1 MLRRLRTACRQQNCR
16 DRLLKAGLKNRGEIV
31 RSNLFS
37 GKITG
42 VSTVGLKIRQLVR
55 QRWLPWLIVGVI
67 LFLALLHELIQPAWL
82 RNLSRPWQAAFW
94 AMALVLFL
102 LVYMVVERISHYAD
116 QQDALQKQV
125 ADAEDQV
132 KRAAQ
137 RLQAIFRISQKFVDA
152 SDENEIIELM
162 LQISIDLAE
171 ASGAAYVP
179 LDEHGQPLASI
190 RRGELPFPA
199 IGDWLEYLASPAVRE
214 SCKACETHS
223 SLHSGVECPLL
234 KSPYFEAIGLYC
246 FPLRRGGR
254 EYGMLNLFL
263 EDTASLD
270 SDHQDFLRALID
282 ETALALEGVRLRR
295 RELNALRQMQAVR
308 QKKDWVSLVHSLVE
322 DVCATLESDFGLA
335 IVKDQDESMTRVTL
349 GEYPEHAQP
358 FVDGVVQSVLATGEP
373 VMVGDVTG
381 VPSLEPGVRSL
392 MATPL
397 LAPDGARLGALLVG
411 NRRNEGFHPRQFS
424 LLQTIASQVALI
436 VQNAALMAELEYQAM
451 IAERTR
457 LAREIHDG
465 LAQTLG
471 FLKLQVAQMQNYLAR
486 DEHQRLQQA
495 IELCYAT
502 LSEAYQDARQ
512 SIDGLRTYPKDS
524 DLSGWLYQTAAE
536 FQEISGIEVDLE
548 IDTLAVELPTEIQ
561 AQLIRIVQ
569 EALSNV
575 RKHAAADEVCI
586 DWRKVNGYLCLE
598 VRDNGKGFAPEDVPA
613 HSRHG
618 LRGMRERSDLIG
630 ADFQVISRPGNGTV
644 LRVNLPLV
652 SLKRLG
658 NWKSGEGKP

>member
-1 MLRRLRTACRQQNCR
+1 
-16 DRLLKAGLKNRGEIV
+16 V

-37 GKITG
+37 GKITS
-42 VSTVGLKIRQLVR
+42 VSTLGPKIRKLVR

-67 LFLALLHELIQPAWL
+67 LVLALLQEFIQPAWL
-82 RNLSRPWQAAFW
+82 GDLSRPWQVAFW
-94 AMALVLFL
+94 AVALVLFL
-102 LVYMVVERISHYAD
+102 LVYLVVERITYYAD
-116 QQDALQKQV
+116 LHETLQHRMDA
-125 ADAEDQV
+125 AEDQV

-152 SDENEIIELM
+152 SDENDIIELM
-162 LQISIDLAE
+162 LQISVDLVD

-179 LDEHGQPLASI
+179 LDEHSQPLSSVHL
-190 RRGELPFPA
+190 GELPFPA

-214 SCKACETHS
+214 SCKTCETHS
-223 SLHSGVECPLL
+223 STQDSVACPLL
-234 KSPYFEAIGLYC
+234 KGPYSEAIGLYC
-246 FPLRRGGR
+246 FPLRRGER
-254 EYGMLNLFL
+254 EFGMLNLFL
-263 EDTASLD
+263 SDAAHLD
-270 SDHQDFLRALID
+270 SDDHAFLRALID

-295 RELNALRQMQAVR
+295 RELNALRQMQAAR
-308 QKKDWVSLVHSLVE
+308 QKTDWVGMVHSLVA
-322 DVCATLESDFGLA
+322 DVYETLESDFGLA
-335 IVKDQDESMTRVTL
+335 IVKDLDEEGLTRVTM
-349 GEYPEHAQP
+349 GEYPEHAQA
-358 FVDGVVQSVLATGEP
+358 FIDGVVQSVMASGEP

-381 VPSLEPGVRSL
+381 DAWVEPGVRSL
-392 MATPL
+392 MAAPL
-397 LAPDGARLGALLVG
+397 LAPGGARLGVLLVG
-411 NRRNEGFHPRQFS
+411 NRRGEGFHPRQFS
-424 LLQTIASQVALI
+424 LLQTIASQVALM

-486 DEHQRLQQA
+486 DERQRLQQA

-512 SIDGLRTYPKDS
+512 SIDGLRIYPKDS
-524 DLSGWLYQTAAE
+524 DLSGWLEQTVTE
-536 FQEISGIEVDLE
+536 FQEISGIEVNLE
-548 IDTLAVELPTEIQ
+548 IENLAIDLPSEIQ

-575 RKHAAADEVCI
+575 RKHATANLVCI
-586 DWRKVNGYLCLE
+586 AWRKVNDDLCLE
-598 VRDNGKGFAPEDVPA
+598 VTDNGKGFAPEDVPV

-630 ADFQVISRPGNGTV
+630 ADFQVVSRPGSGTR
-644 LRVNLPLV
+644 LCVNLPLM

-658 NWKSGEGKP
+658 GWKAGEGKP

>member
-1 MLRRLRTACRQQNCR
+1 
-16 DRLLKAGLKNRGEIV
+16 LKNHGEVV
-31 RSNLFS
+31 RSVLFS

-42 VSTVGLKIRQLVR
+42 VSTLAPIIRKMVR
-55 QRWLPWLIVGVI
+55 QRWLPWLIAGGIIV
-67 LFLALLHELIQPAWL
+67 LALLHEFIQPAWL
-82 RNLSRPWQAAFW
+82 GDISRPWRVAFW
-94 AMALVLFL
+94 SMALVFFL
-102 LVYMVVERISHYAD
+102 LIYMVVERISHYAD
-116 QQDALQKQV
+116 QQEAFQLRVDV
-125 ADAEDQV
+125 AEDQV

-162 LQISIDLAE
+162 LQISMDLAD

-179 LDEHGQPLASI
+179 LDEHGQPLASV
-190 RRGELPFPA
+190 RRGELPFPS

-214 SCKACETHS
+214 SCKTCKTHS
-223 SLHSGVECPLL
+223 SLNGNSTCPLL
-234 KSPYFEAIGLYC
+234 GGPYSEAIGLYC
-246 FPLRRGGR
+246 FPLRRGER
-254 EYGMLNLFL
+254 EFGMLNLFL
-263 EDTASLD
+263 SDMAHLD
-270 SDHQDFLRALID
+270 SDDHAFLLALID

-308 QKKDWVSLVHSLVE
+308 QKTDWVGLVHSLVE
-322 DVCATLESDFGLA
+322 DVYETLETDFGLA
-335 IVKDQDESMTRVTL
+335 IVKNPDESVTRVAL
-349 GEYPEHAQP
+349 GEYPEQAQALI
-358 FVDGVVQSVLATGEP
+358 DGVVQSVLATGKP

-381 VPSLEPGVRSL
+381 DASLGPGVRSL
-392 MATPL
+392 MAAPL
-397 LAPDGARLGALLVG
+397 LASGGERLGALLVG
-411 NRRNEGFHPRQFS
+411 NRRDEGFHPRQFS

-471 FLKLQVAQMQNYLAR
+471 FLKLHVAQMQNYLAH
-486 DEHQRLQQA
+486 DERQRLQQA
-495 IELCYAT
+495 IELCYTT

-512 SIDGLRTYPKDS
+512 SIDGLRIYPKDS
-524 DLSGWLYQTAAE
+524 GLSGWLSQIAAE
-536 FQEISGIEVDLE
+536 FEEISAIEVILE
-548 IDTLAVELPTEIQ
+548 IDTLAVELPSEIQ

-575 RKHAAADEVCI
+575 RKHAAADQVCI
-586 DWRKVNGYLCLE
+586 AWRKVNDDLCLE
-598 VRDNGKGFAPEDVPA
+598 IRDNGKGFAPEDVPG

-630 ADFQVISRPGNGTV
+630 ADFQVVSRPGNGTTLCV
-644 LRVNLPLV
+644 SLPLMSV
-652 SLKRLG
+652 NRLG
-658 NWKSGEGKP
+658 SWKSGEGKP

>member
-1 MLRRLRTACRQQNCR
+1 
-16 DRLLKAGLKNRGEIV
+16 V
-31 RSNLFS
+31 RSILFS

-42 VSTVGLKIRQLVR
+42 VSTFAPIIRKMVR
-55 QRWLPWLIVGVI
+55 QRWLPWSIAGGIIV
-67 LFLALLHELIQPAWL
+67 LALLHEFIQPAWL
-82 RNLSRPWQAAFW
+82 GDISRPWRVAFW
-94 AMALVLFL
+94 SMALVFFL

-116 QQDALQKQV
+116 QQEAFQLRVDV
-125 ADAEDQV
+125 AEDQV
-132 KRAAQ
+132 KRTAQ
-137 RLQAIFRISQKFVDA
+137 RLQAILRISQKFVDA

-162 LQISIDLAE
+162 LQISVDLAD

-179 LDEHGQPLASI
+179 LDEHGQPLASV
-190 RRGELPFPA
+190 RRGDLPFPA

-214 SCKACETHS
+214 SCKACETHT
-223 SLHSGVECPLL
+223 SLHSSIECPLL
-234 KSPYFEAIGLYC
+234 KGPYSEAIGLYC
-246 FPLRRGGR
+246 YPLRRGGR

-263 EDTASLD
+263 SDPANLD
-270 SDHQDFLRALID
+270 SDDQAFLRALID

-295 RELNALRQMQAVR
+295 REMNALRQMQAAR
-308 QKKDWVSLVHSLVE
+308 QKTDWVSLLHSLVE
-322 DVCATLESDFGLA
+322 DVYATLESDFGLA
-335 IVKDQDESMTRVTL
+335 VVKDQDESMTRIVL

-358 FVDGVVQSVLATGEP
+358 FIDGVVQSVLATGEP

-381 VPSLEPGVRSL
+381 DPSLEPGVRSL

-397 LAPDGARLGALLVG
+397 LAPDGTRLGALLVG
-411 NRRNEGFHPRQFS
+411 NRGAEGFHPRQFS

-486 DEHQRLQQA
+486 DERQRLQQA
-495 IELCYAT
+495 IELCYTT

-512 SIDGLRTYPKDS
+512 SIDGLRINPKDS
-524 DLSGWLYQTAAE
+524 DLSGWLSQTAAE

-548 IDTLAVELPTEIQ
+548 IETPAIELPTEIQ

-575 RKHAAADEVCI
+575 RKHAVADQVCI
-586 DWRKVNGYLCLE
+586 TWRKMNGDLCLE
-598 VRDNGKGFAPEDVPA
+598 VRDDGKGFAPEDVPG

-630 ADFQVISRPGNGTV
+630 ADFQVVSRPGNGTT
-644 LRVNLPLV
+644 LLVNLPLA

-658 NWKSGEGKP
+658 SWKSGEGKP

>member
-1 MLRRLRTACRQQNCR
+1 
-16 DRLLKAGLKNRGEIV
+16 LKNRGEIA
-31 RSNLFS
+31 RSNMFS

-42 VSTVGLKIRQLVR
+42 VSTLAPIIRKVVR
-55 QRWLPWLIVGVI
+55 QRWLPWLIAGGIIV
-67 LFLALLHELIQPAWL
+67 LALLHEFIQPAWL
-82 RNLSRPWQAAFW
+82 GDISRPWRVAFW
-94 AMALVLFL
+94 SMALVFFL

-116 QQDALQKQV
+116 RQEAFQLRVDV
-125 ADAEDQV
+125 AEDQV

-162 LQISIDLAE
+162 LQISVDLAD

-179 LDEHGQPLASI
+179 LDEHGQPLASV

-199 IGDWLEYLASPAVRE
+199 IGDWLEYLARPAVRE
-214 SCKACETHS
+214 SCKACETHT
-223 SLHSGVECPLL
+223 SLHSSGECPLL
-234 KSPYFEAIGLYC
+234 KGPFSEAIGLYC

-263 EDTASLD
+263 SDTANLD
-270 SDHQDFLRALID
+270 SDNQDFLRALID

-295 RELNALRQMQAVR
+295 RELNALRQMQAAR
-308 QKKDWVSLVHSLVE
+308 QKTDWVSLVHSLVE
-322 DVCATLESDFGLA
+322 DVYGTLESDFGLA
-335 IVKDQDESMTRVTL
+335 VVKNQDDSMTRVTL

-358 FVDGVVQSVLATGEP
+358 FIDGVVQSVLATGEA
-373 VMVGDVTG
+373 VMVRDVIGD
-381 VPSLEPGVRSL
+381 PSLEPGVRSL

-397 LAPDGARLGALLVG
+397 LAPDGGRLGALLVG
-411 NRRNEGFHPRQFS
+411 NRRDEGFHPRQFS

-471 FLKLQVAQMQNYLAR
+471 FLKLQVAQMQNYLAQ
-486 DEHQRLQQA
+486 DERQRLQQA
-495 IELCYAT
+495 IELCYTT

-512 SIDGLRTYPKDS
+512 SIDGLRIYPKDS
-524 DLSGWLYQTAAE
+524 DLSGWLSQTAAE
-536 FQEISGIEVDLE
+536 FQEISGIEVNLE
-548 IDTLAVELPTEIQ
+548 IETLAIELPTEIQ

-575 RKHAAADEVCI
+575 RKHASSDQVCI
-586 DWRKVNGYLCLE
+586 AWRKVNVDLCLE
-598 VRDNGKGFAPEDVPA
+598 VRDNGKGFAPEDVPG

-630 ADFQVISRPGNGTV
+630 ADFQVISRPGSGTTV
-644 LRVNLPLV
+644 RVNLPLV
-652 SLKRLG
+652 NLKRLG
-658 NWKSGEGKP
+658 SWKSGEGTP